1 MPDPDYDPFAV
12 LRRPERTSS
21 TTTTR
26 NSATSNTQ
34 ISRVKRKLTLTLDG
48 TPNGNHAYTWDYPD
62 GSFENHYKTPLYT
75 LRISNGKHTRAF
87 QVIRFGPR
95 YVRSEGYS
103 VAGLA
108 DHQTHSLT
116 WYPEYMLHSTDS
128 AENGAWIVY
137 GNFLIHDGPNT
148 NDPNR
153 ADSTIGTAGCL
164 EVFGHDGFSSFN
176 KALREL
182 GGVTSNKDVDA
193 KIIYLK
199 AVRPI
204 IRGRTLVLP

>member
-1 MPDPDYDPFAV
+1 MPNPDYDPFAV
-12 LRRPERTSS
+12 LYGSNATN
-21 TTTTR
+21 TNATR
-26 NSATSNTQ
+26 NSVTTNAR

-62 GSFENHYKTPLYT
+62 GSFENHYKNPLYT

-95 YVRSEGYS
+95 YVIGEGYS

-148 NDPNR
+148 SDPNR
-153 ADSTIGTAGCL
+153 ADSMIGTAGCL